1 MNDDTVYH
9 VSLFS
14 CRFREEPRFEIFE
27 RETVIRCELLDVVVS
42 HAVDVAQYAVCLAH
56 IDERDALIADFATH
70 LHHFDVLRAVRLV
83 LPLTYAHEEVTV
95 VHFLDVMHPPIVI
108 RAYRVQL
115 ALVSALVGVVQRV
128 AEMLTKECRFA
139 VPWVCSREHS

>member
-1 MNDDTVYH
+1 
-9 VSLFS
+9 
-14 CRFREEPRFEIFE
+14 
-27 RETVIRCELLDVVVS
+27 
-42 HAVDVAQYAVCLAH
+42 
-56 IDERDALIADFATH
+56 
-70 LHHFDVLRAVRLV
+70 
-83 LPLTYAHEEVTV
+83 
-95 VHFLDVMHPPIVI
+95 MHPPIVI